1 MFKWFWTIFSLG
13 APEYCVDYLLP
24 NQCLRNLPGEV
35 LLKSFTL
42 KYQAYKSNRTLLF
55 KRYITTIHWINF
67 SGQCDKICGKYVT
80 IYSKDLHSPSIHQS
94 WLSHPI
100 ILRALKQEGV
110 WTIQRSILFSYF
122 FSQKAIFYS
131 YYTMFLTCQ
140 LLIDMVDMMTNIN
153 H

>member
-1 MFKWFWTIFSLG
+1 MLCLSGFELYSRWVPLNIVF
-13 APEYCVDYLLP
+13 DYLLP
-24 NQCLRNLPGEV
+24 SQCLRNLPGEV

-42 KYQAYKSNRTLLF
+42 KYQACKSNRTLLF

-100 ILRALKQEGV
+100 ILRALKQQGV
-110 WTIQRSILFSYF
+110 WTIQRFILFSYF
-122 FSQKAIFYS
+122 F
-131 YYTMFLTCQ
+131 
-140 LLIDMVDMMTNIN
+140 
-153 H
+153 